1 MDDRE
6 IIDLFFQRDQ
16 EAVTQT
22 RKKYGKLCF
31 HVANNILGNPQD
43 AEECENDT
51 YLKLWAS
58 IPPTR
63 PRRFSTFV
71 LTLTRNI
78 SLSRLRKAKAAKRF
92 GGEADLAL
100 EELEECVSGS
110 ADVEKTYEA
119 KALKGEIDRF
129 LEDLS
134 GDDRLIFL
142 YRYWMLEPVASIAE
156 RFNFSQP
163 KIWSSL
169 SRSREKLREHLAKE
183 EWI

>member
-6 IIDLFFQRDQ
+6 IIELFFRRDQ

-31 HVANNILGNPQD
+31 HVASNILGNPQD

-51 YLKLWAS
+51 YLKLWS
-58 IPPTR
+58 HIPPTR
-63 PRRFSTFV
+63 PKRFSAFV
-71 LTLTRNI
+71 VTLTRNI
-78 SLSRLRKAKAAKRF
+78 SLSRLRKDRAGKRSD
-92 GGEADLAL
+92 GEAPLAL
-100 EELEECVSGS
+100 EELEECISGS
-110 ADVEKTYEA
+110 ANVEKDYEA
-119 KALKGEIDRF
+119 KALKAEIDRF
-129 LEDLS
+129 LESLS

-142 YRYWMLEPVASIAE
+142 YRYWMLEPVSAIAE
-156 RFNFSQP
+156 RCGFSQP

>member
-6 IIDLFFQRDQ
+6 IIELYFQRDQ

-31 HVANNILGNPQD
+31 HVANNILGDPQD

-51 YLKLWAS
+51 YLKLWS
-58 IPPTR
+58 HIPPTR
-63 PRRFSTFV
+63 PRRFSAFV
-71 LTLTRNI
+71 VTLTRNI
-78 SLSRLRKAKAAKRF
+78 SLSRLRKSQAGKRA
-92 GGEADLAL
+92 GGEAALAL
-100 EELEECVSGS
+100 EELEECVSGG
-110 ADVEKTYEA
+110 DNVEKTYEA
-119 KALKGEIDRF
+119 KALKAEIDRF
-129 LEDLS
+129 LETLS
-134 GDDRLIFL
+134 QDDRLIFL
-142 YRYWMLEPVASIAE
+142 YRYWMLEPAASIAE
-156 RFNFSQP
+156 RFGFSLP